1 MKTSRVVRRWRVNA
15 CLTVSCTV
23 VLLLAQAGH
32 PVHAQNSA
40 SGLHWVV
47 TWAAAAQMPRV
58 APPPRT
64 PPAAAQTSTGQP
76 PAAPAPP
83 RPPSGSFNNQTVRM
97 IARSS
102 LGGNRVRVHLSN
114 VFGASPLSVG
124 AVHIALRSTDSAIVP
139 GSDRALSFN
148 GKPSVVIPV
157 GAEML
162 TDAIDFNVPKL
173 TDLAISVYVPGDTGL
188 ASVHALGL
196 HSTYISKEGDF
207 SAQPD
212 IADAQISRSWYWLS
226 GIDVLAPADA
236 GAIVAFGDSITD
248 GATSTPDTDRSWPS
262 VLATRLVANQD
273 TANISVANEGISGN
287 RVLGD
292 GAGVSALARFD
303 RDVLTQAG
311 VRWVM
316 IMEAINDIGIGAR
329 QGAPAGGISSDALIN
344 AYRQMIERAHTQ
356 GIKVIGCTLT
366 PYVGASYASEA
377 GEVMREA
384 LNDFIRNSGAF
395 DGVVDFEKVTR
406 DPANPKQFLPLYNIT
421 DHLHPNDAG
430 YKAMADS
437 IDLSIFTQKGGSSR
451 AKTGASVR

>member
-1 MKTSRVVRRWRVNA
+1 MKISPVVRGRRVGA
-15 CLTVSCTV
+15 WLTVSCTV
-23 VLLLAQAGH
+23 VLLLAQAGQLI
-32 PVHAQNSA
+32 HAQNSA

-47 TWAAAAQMPRV
+47 TWAAAAQLPRV
-58 APPPRT
+58 APAPRT
-64 PPAAAQTSTGQP
+64 PPAAAQAPAGQP
-76 PAAPAPP
+76 PAAPPP
-83 RPPSGSFNNQTVRM
+83 PAPSGSFNNQTVRM

-102 LGGNRVRVHLSN
+102 IGGNRVRVHLSN
-114 VFGASPLSVG
+114 VFGAAPLAVG
-124 AVHIALRSTDSAIVP
+124 AVHIALRSKDSAIVP
-139 GSDRALSFN
+139 GSDRALSFS

-173 TDLAISVYVPGDTGL
+173 TDLAISVYVPGETGL

-207 SAQPD
+207 SGQPE
-212 IADAQISRSWYWLS
+212 IAEAQISRSWYWLS
-226 GIDVLAPADA
+226 GIDVLAPPEA

-262 VLATRLVANQD
+262 VLATRLAANPD
-273 TANISVANEGISGN
+273 TANLSIANQGISGN

-377 GEVMREA
+377 GEVMRSA

-395 DGVVDFEKVTR
+395 DAVVDFEKATR
-406 DPANPKQFLPLYNIT
+406 DPANPKQILPLYNIT

-430 YKAMADS
+430 YKAIADS
-437 IDLSIFTQKGGSSR
+437 IDLSIFAQKGGSSR
-451 AKTGASVR
+451 TKTGASIK